1 MPAGSLV
8 LRCKAATVALAFPAF
23 AIMLGMP
30 GQVRAGCAPP
40 PIVLSPGT
48 AQSKSQQG
56 AAMPQGLEAPVEHSG
71 PGQKLVGLWEDSYTD
86 TNGNPINFYQFELY
100 HNDQTELEV
109 DQSPILTGNVCLG
122 TWKKLQGGSTY
133 GLVHPYFFFQDVNTN
148 GEGSENTEGQWDG
161 NSGFYACTITVAKDG
176 NSFQSKCHAKTV
188 VGADPFSSS
197 ATVLGEGD
205 FGIQGK
211 RIGLDQTLLP

>member
-1 MPAGSLV
+1 MAAGSLIW
-8 LRCKAATVALAFPAF
+8 RCKAATVAVVLPAA
-23 AIMLGMP
+23 AIMLGVP
-30 GQVRAGCAPP
+30 TQVRAGCAPP
-40 PIVLSPGT
+40 PIALSPST
-48 AQSKSQQG
+48 AQSKPQQW
-56 AAMPQGLEAPVEHSG
+56 AAMPQGVEGPVNHSG

-100 HNDQTELEV
+100 HDDQTELEV

-122 TWKKLQGGSTY
+122 TWKNLQGSTY

-161 NSGFYACTITVAKDG
+161 NSGFYACTITVAIDG

-188 VGADPFSSS
+188 AGPDPFSSS
-197 ATVLGEGD
+197 ATVLSEGD

-211 RIGLDQTLLP
+211 RIGLDKSSLP

>member
-1 MPAGSLV
+1 MAAGSFV
-8 LRCKAATVALAFPAF
+8 RRCKAATVAVVFPAF
-23 AIMLGMP
+23 AIMLGVP
-30 GQVRAGCAPP
+30 AQVRAGCAPP
-40 PIVLSPGT
+40 PIVFSPST
-48 AQSKSQQG
+48 AQSKPQPW
-56 AAMPQGLEAPVEHSG
+56 AATPQSAVDHNG

-100 HNDQTELEV
+100 HDDRTELEV

-122 TWKKLQGGSTY
+122 TWKNLQGSTY

-161 NSGFYACTITVAKDG
+161 NSGFYACTITVAIDG

-188 VGADPFSSS
+188 VGVDPFSSS
-197 ATVLGEGD
+197 ATVLSEGD